1 MSVDILKILTF
12 EQNSCVGRISALLV
26 FINFFALLG
35 LLLSCKNYE
44 NLIVSSCETLF
55 IMLELKLLFDFLVKF
70 ILKMLLLFQ
79 VGAACHGLDYFPF
92 TFASDETQEVI
103 TMKVKCI

>member
-1 MSVDILKILTF
+1 L
-12 EQNSCVGRISALLV
+12 ISALLV

-44 NLIVSSCETLF
+44 NLIVSSSETLF
-55 IMLELKLLFDFLVKF
+55 IKLEFKLLFDFLFKL
-70 ILKMLLLFQ
+70 ILFVFQ

-92 TFASDETQEVI
+92 TFASDETQEVV